1 MRSDVAFGLAFFK
14 VRTEGEE
21 IGEELCLDGEDGI
34 KVWDFLVLYHRLDY
48 LGEVGGGVTLV
59 EHVDITG
66 IYLHII
72 IYTRARGQFCPFRGV
87 VVEVLLGM
95 GGIGQDLVVAAVD
108 IDVYS
113 GLFFCHFIRF
123 FMVVR
128 PRVLWTY
135 VQRVYARTSLGGKD
149 VRPEG
154 AWTYVHR
161 TFERA

>member
-1 MRSDVAFGLAFFK
+1 MCTDVAFGPAFFK

-21 IGEELCLDGEDGI
+21 IGEELCLDGE
-34 KVWDFLVLYHRLDY
+34 
-48 LGEVGGGVTLV
+48 VGCGVTLV
-59 EHVDITG
+59 ELVDITG
-66 IYLHII
+66 INLYII
-72 IYTRARGQFCPFRGV
+72 IYTRARGLLCSFRVV

-95 GGIGQDLVVAAVD
+95 GGIGQYLVVAAMD
-108 IDVYS
+108 IDVYC
-113 GLFFCHFIRF
+113 GLFFCHFLRF

-128 PRVLWTY
+128 PRLLWTY